1 MSGLAFQ
8 VGLPALLFGSLATA
22 DLGLVFRLSALVSG
36 AAIGGAI
43 ALYLLVSAVA
53 WRHTPA
59 GRTMAALLAG
69 YPSAGSVG
77 IPMAAY
83 ILGGVTWLAPVL
95 LIQTVL
101 IQPVALAIFDATEA
115 GEAKPRRWWQYLALP
130 FTNAVTDG
138 VVLGLLLNVTGLA
151 LPGFL
156 LEAVQD
162 VGGLAVPLMLL
173 AFGASFHLEPHGRP
187 SGGEAA
193 ESWFLIACKL
203 LVSPAIAFGLA
214 WVLGLDAEVT
224 RAVTVVACLPP
235 AQNIFVFAARYDIR
249 LAFTRD
255 TLIRT
260 PSPSIV

>member
-1 MSGLAFQ
+1 
-8 VGLPALLFGSLATA
+8 
-22 DLGLVFRLSALVSG
+22 
-36 AAIGGAI
+36 
-43 ALYLLVSAVA
+43 
-53 WRHTPA
+53 
-59 GRTMAALLAG
+59 
-69 YPSAGSVG
+69 
-77 IPMAAY
+77 
-83 ILGGVTWLAPVL
+83 VTWLAPVL

-101 IQPVALAIFDATEA
+101 IQPAALAIFDAAQADAAQA
-115 GEAKPRRWWQYLALP
+115 GDARPRRWWQYLALP

-187 SGGEAA
+187 AGGEAA

-235 AQNIFVFAARYDIR
+235 AQNIFVFAARYEIR

-255 TLIRT
+255 TLFRST
-260 PSPSIV
+260 LASAAVVLAAATFLA